1 MRGSLLFCT
10 SLWRSRVLL
19 WRLSRRDV
27 EARYRGTVLGLCWGV
42 LQPLLMLVIYTFIF
56 SVVFRARWG
65 GAASP
70 VSSAQHSPLLF
81 ALNLFAG
88 LIVFN
93 VAADCLVRA
102 PTLVVANPNYV
113 RKVVFPLDVLAPVS
127 MAGSLF
133 TAGMSLLALAAL
145 EIVVLGGLPIT
156 WLWLPMLWLPLVLG
170 CCGVGWLLSALGVYI
185 RDTAQVVAL
194 VVNILLYI
202 TPIFYPLQ
210 ALPPAWRPILQ
221 LNPLAPLVEATRQ
234 ATVEGV
240 APNGLLLAL
249 AVAVSLL
256 FCQLSWRLF
265 ERARRGFADV
275 L

>member
-1 MRGSLLFCT
+1 MVFWT
-10 SLWRSRVLL
+10 SLWRSRVLW

-27 EARYRGTVLGLCWGV
+27 EARYRGTVLGLCWAV

-65 GAASP
+65 GAASQAALGHQSP
-70 VSSAQHSPLLF
+70 VFF
-81 ALNLFAG
+81 AVNLFAG

-93 VAADCLVRA
+93 FAADCLVRA

-127 MAGSLF
+127 MAGALF
-133 TAGMSLLALAAL
+133 TAGMSLLVLAVL
-145 EIVVLGGLPIT
+145 EIIALGGLPIT
-156 WLWLPMLWLPLVLG
+156 WLWLPVLWLPLVLG
-170 CCGVGWLLSALGVYI
+170 CCGVGWLLSALGVYV

-194 VVNILLYI
+194 LVNILLYI

-210 ALPPAWRPILQ
+210 ALPAAWRPILQ
-221 LNPLAPLVEATRQ
+221 LNPLAPMVEATRQ
-234 ATVEGV
+234 AAVDGV
-240 APNGLLLAL
+240 APNGPLLGL
-249 AVAVSLL
+249 AVALALL
-256 FCQLSWRLF
+256 FCQVSWRLF